1 MDVLFQ
7 ALANP
12 GSMTSQQWLLLVLML
27 LLVVGVIYLIWRLY
41 KVALG
46 TRRKEPYVPNIGSRR
61 LNAERD
67 RRKR

>member
-1 MDVLFQ
+1 MNSLFQ

-12 GSMTSQQWLLLVLML
+12 GSMTGAQWVLLGLMVLVI
-27 LLVVGVIYLIWRLY
+27 VGVLFLVRRLY
-41 KVALG
+41 KMTLN
-46 TRRKEPYVPNIGSRR
+46 TTRKEPYVPNIGSKR